1 MHRWPGMQPPEQNG
15 RLGLRVAAGA
25 LGRQRTWAAYNADI
39 RRCEMLDR
47 LGVRLLQVAG
57 LDSLRE
63 RFTRGEFWWAIGLSA
78 MLAFTLGIVLVLVT
92 GGVIC

>member
-1 MHRWPGMQPPEQNG
+1 
-15 RLGLRVAAGA
+15 
-25 LGRQRTWAAYNADI
+25 
-39 RRCEMLDR
+39 MLDR